1 MNDGDDDIDVAIA
14 IFFVSFVLIVGI
26 VLLNVVIACLLDKV
40 LEHIC
45 MYVEA
50 YVLMIVLFV
59 VLFRNKLR
67 FEAYVFRNKLRI

>member
-45 MYVEA
+45 MYVC
-50 YVLMIVLFV
+50 
-59 VLFRNKLR
+59 
-67 FEAYVFRNKLRI
+67 

>member
-1 MNDGDDDIDVAIA
+1 MY
-14 IFFVSFVLIVGI
+14 
-26 VLLNVVIACLLDKV
+26 V

-45 MYVEA
+45 MFVEA

-67 FEAYVFRNKLRI
+67 FEAYVSETNFIFEAYVF